1 MAVSNSYLK
10 IVSAVKSGKLKEPFF
25 PFEAVK
31 ACKIKNGESFRKIPS
46 RHRKGNTYGRPALF
60 VRLNDGSYK
69 LTRPFK
75 T

>member
-1 MAVSNSYLK
+1 
-10 IVSAVKSGKLKEPFF
+10 
-25 PFEAVK
+25 VK

>member
-1 MAVSNSYLK
+1 MAVPDSYLK
-10 IVSAVKSGKLKEPFF
+10 IVSTVKSGKLKEPFF

-31 ACKIKNGESFRKIPS
+31 ACGAKNVESFRKIPS
-46 RHRKGNTYGRPALF
+46 RYRKGNPYGNKTLF
-60 VRLNDGSYK
+60 IRLKNGSYR

>member
-1 MAVSNSYLK
+1 MTVPNSYLK

-25 PFEAVK
+25 PFEVVK
-31 ACKIKNGESFRKIPS
+31 ACKIKNVESFRKIPS
-46 RHRKGNTYGRPALF
+46 RYRKGNPYGNKTLF
-60 VRLNDGSYK
+60 IRLKDGSYK